1 VFQGYVIVNRNLYVR
16 AGAGMTVKWGEITVN
31 EIVSAIGGRQISG
44 SSERLIKGLSTDSRK
59 MVPGHIFLA
68 LKGERYDGHD
78 FLDEAVHA
86 GAACLIIESA
96 KPIQRGLYENNL
108 VVVTVPST
116 LDALGDLALW
126 WRKQWG
132 GKIIA
137 ITGSNGKT
145 TTKEM
150 AASILS
156 LKARTM
162 KSPGNFNN
170 LIGLPLSILL
180 IGEEYEFAVLEM
192 GMNRSGE
199 IARLTRIAEPQIG
212 VITNIASAHLEGL
225 GDLEGVAA
233 AKGEL
238 LREMSSEST
247 AILNGDSEITKRC
260 ASEFQGPIIT
270 FGLNPSNRIRAE
282 HIRGS
287 KDSSQAFTL
296 TIDNDRFPVRINL
309 LGTHNVLNALAG
321 AAIAFSL
328 SLPRDLIAQGLE
340 ECKPLKGRFQVIEVN
355 GAIRLID
362 DTYNSNPSSLKA
374 GLETIKEL
382 KDKEHGLVVCLGEM
396 LELGK
401 EAAKYHFNAGQ
412 LIAGMGTRHLVVMG
426 EHGHHVIEGAREAG
440 MPMRQTSLAT
450 THTEMLEAIKANV
463 REGDIVFLKGSRK
476 VALDKVVEGIKRYFH
491 VPEGEKNAL

>member
-1 VFQGYVIVNRNLYVR
+1 
-16 AGAGMTVKWGEITVN
+16 MTVKWGEITVN

-44 SSERLIKGLSTDSRK
+44 PSERHIQGLSTDSRK

-86 GAACLIIESA
+86 GAAGLIIESA
-96 KPIQRGLYENNL
+96 KPIKRGLYENNL
-108 VVVTVPST
+108 AVVAVPST

-126 WRKQWG
+126 WRRQWG

-180 IGEEYEFAVLEM
+180 IREEYTLAVLEM
-192 GMNRSGE
+192 GMNRTGE

-212 VITNIASAHLEGL
+212 VVTNVASAHLEGL

-238 LREMSSEST
+238 LREMSPQST
-247 AILNGDSEITKRC
+247 AILNGDSELTKRC
-260 ASEFQGPIIT
+260 ASGFQGPIIT
-270 FGLNPSNRIRAE
+270 FGLNPSNRVRAE

-287 KDSSQAFTL
+287 KNSSQAFTL
-296 TIDNDRFPVRINL
+296 TIDDDRIPVRINL

-328 SLPRDLIAQGLE
+328 SLPRDLIARGLE

-355 GAIRLID
+355 DGIRLID
-362 DTYNSNPSSLKA
+362 DTYNSNPSSLNA
-374 GLETIKEL
+374 ALETIKEL

-401 EAAKYHFNAGQ
+401 DAAKYHFNAGQ
-412 LIAGMGTRHLVVMG
+412 RIAGMGTRYLVVMG

-440 MPMRQTSLAT
+440 MHIRQTSLAT
-450 THTEMLEAIKANV
+450 NHTEMLEAIKANV

-476 VALDKVVEGIKRYFH
+476 VALDKVVEGMKRYFD